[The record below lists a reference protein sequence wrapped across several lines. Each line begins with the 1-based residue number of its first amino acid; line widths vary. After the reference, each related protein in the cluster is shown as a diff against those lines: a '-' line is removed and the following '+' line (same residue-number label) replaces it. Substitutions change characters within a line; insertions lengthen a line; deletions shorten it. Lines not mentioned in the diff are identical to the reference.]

1 MLDNGTQLKNIG
13 MQLQTLGM
21 QINNAGM
28 QLSYM
33 NNNFG
38 IQIQNMGKQI
48 SDFSIQI
55 FNIGMQMSN
64 INQIQEPNLNL
75 INNMMNFNEPMDRI
89 EINNNILDNNNY
101 EFYKEN
107 IWIVFENPSR
117 SNLVIY
123 VNENETI
130 ETLLD
135 RYRKRIGESYEYLD
149 KTLFIYNS
157 IKINEYK
164 KKTIKDYG
172 IITGDKIIVSETFN
186 IIGGPFISFK
196 IIGFGKPLEIGLD
209 KDNLN
214 IYLIKYFNKIGKSN
228 MIKQIKSFPK
238 IDIIDF
244 FDKINDIPNK

>member
-1 MLDNGTQLKNIG
+1 
-13 MQLQTLGM
+13 M

-164 KKTIKDYG
+164 KKQL
-172 IITGDKIIVSETFN
+172 KIMV
-186 IIGGPFISFK
+186 
-196 IIGFGKPLEIGLD
+196 
-209 KDNLN
+209 
-214 IYLIKYFNKIGKSN
+214 
-228 MIKQIKSFPK
+228 
-238 IDIIDF
+238 
-244 FDKINDIPNK
+244 